1 MTRMLFV
8 LLLLSPAMTVA
19 DDPSLIVKRAKDVAS
34 ERKAVI
40 EDLISFIES
49 TNDFAPGT
57 DEELTNNIVRAMYQL
72 GELKAVEAVPILA
85 DRLTYMP
92 ETHEDVLGGRTTM
105 LYYPAASA
113 LTRIG
118 WPGAQQVMN
127 EVLYDG
133 NPTEEEIEVATWV
146 VMYSFTYDWSLRDW
160 QRANAKAYFDA
171 YRTLHETEQNCVN
184 FVRAAKIFS
193 EYEDTS
199 EPPERLKNYLEVQE
213 KYSKPL
219 PIKPITEGGGFF

>member
-19 DDPSLIVKRAKDVAS
+19 DDPRLIVKRAKDIAS

-72 GELKAVEAVPILA
+72 GELKAVEVAPVLV

-92 ETHEDVLGGRTTM
+92 ETNEDTLGGRTTIF
-105 LYYPAASA
+105 YYPAAETLARLGSA
-113 LTRIG
+113 
-118 WPGAQQVMN
+118 GA
-127 EVLYDG
+127 EAVLSRVLR
-133 NPTEEEIEVATWV
+133 NPHATEEEIEVATWV
-146 VMYSFTYDWSLRDW
+146 VIHSTAKNRALDDW
-160 QRANAKAYFDA
+160 QRAEAKARFVV
-171 YRTLHETEQNCVN
+171 YRTWYENETNSNN
-184 FVRAAKIFS
+184 FEKAAKIIDR
-193 EYEDTS
+193 YEPSS
-199 EPPERLKNYLEVQE
+199 EPPVRLKNYLKVREQ
-213 KYSKPL
+213 YSKPL
-219 PIKPITEGGGFF
+219 PRTPIAEGAGFF

>member
-8 LLLLSPAMTVA
+8 LLLSPAMTVA
-19 DDPSLIVKRAKDVAS
+19 DEPSLIVKRAKGIAS
-34 ERKAVI
+34 ERKAII

-92 ETHEDVLGGRTTM
+92 ETHEDMLGGRTTM
-105 LYYPAASA
+105 FYYPAAETLARSGCA
-113 LTRIG
+113 
-118 WPGAQQVMN
+118 GAEAVMSR
-127 EVLYDG
+127 VLRD
-133 NPTEEEIEVATWV
+133 PTATDEQIEVATWV
-146 VMYSFTYDWSLRDW
+146 VIHSTAKNWSLGDW
-160 QRANAKAYFDA
+160 QRSEAKAYFDA
-171 YRTLHETEQNCVN
+171 YRPIHETERNRRN
-184 FVRAAKIFS
+184 FVKAATIIR
-193 EYEDTS
+193 EYEDTT
-199 EPPERLKNYLEVQE
+199 EPPERLNNYLEVRE

-219 PIKPITEGGGFF
+219 PMRQIPKGAGFF